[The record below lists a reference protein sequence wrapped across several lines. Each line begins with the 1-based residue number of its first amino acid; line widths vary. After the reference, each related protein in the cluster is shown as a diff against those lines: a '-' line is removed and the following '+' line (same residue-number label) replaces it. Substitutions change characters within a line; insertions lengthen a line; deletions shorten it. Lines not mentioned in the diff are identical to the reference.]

1 MKRKYQIKI
10 METVKKILYL
20 LLSLQMSVV
29 FAYSSDYKID
39 KNTSVKEIRTLLNQ
53 VLELK
58 RTGVS
63 VVKSGVQIV
72 DVARRGNVEEVQK
85 LLIEGDNP
93 DKPNKFGYVALTG
106 AAGKC
111 TSNHLKILRMLVK
124 HGADINRKA
133 TSDGTTAI
141 GHASFMGCENNVK
154 LLIELGANVN
164 IVKKHN
170 EYTPLIEA
178 ITAPLPSDRV
188 KIVIVK
194 MLLDAGAD
202 PNYGYVGKYSKK
214 WTTILDVAKSYKNSD
229 VVNLIT
235 KHLR

>member
-1 MKRKYQIKI
+1 MKKL
-10 METVKKILYL
+10 LYL

-39 KNTSVKEIRTLLNQ
+39 KDTSVKEIRALLKQ

-63 VVKSGVQIV
+63 VVKKTGVQIV
-72 DVARRGNVEEVQK
+72 DVARRGNAEEVQK
-85 LLIEGDNP
+85 LLIEGYNP
-93 DKPNKFGYVALTG
+93 DKPDKFGYVALTG

-141 GHASFMGCENNVK
+141 GYASYMGCENNVK

-170 EYTPLIEA
+170 EYTPLILA
-178 ITAPLPSDRV
+178 ITTSLPSDQV

-229 VVNLIT
+229 VVNLLI

>member
-63 VVKSGVQIV
+63 VVKKTGVQIV
-72 DVARRGNVEEVQK
+72 DVARRGNAEEVQK
-85 LLIEGDNP
+85 LLIEGYNP
-93 DKPNKFGYVALTG
+93 DKPDKFGYVALTG

-124 HGADINRKA
+124 HGAD
-133 TSDGTTAI
+133 
-141 GHASFMGCENNVK
+141 M
-154 LLIELGANVN
+154 
-164 IVKKHN
+164 
-170 EYTPLIEA
+170 PLIWV
-178 ITAPLPSDRV
+178 V
-188 KIVIVK
+188 KI
-194 MLLDAGAD
+194 ML
-202 PNYGYVGKYSKK
+202 NY
-214 WTTILDVAKSYKNSD
+214 
-229 VVNLIT
+229 
-235 KHLR
+235 